1 MINFDGSFSELIKGM
16 QFRFLVA
23 CICKFW
29 NTNAVFDYGQ
39 SICGD
44 DCKFLNMVEVFLCI
58 QAAGVAISDTT

>member
-1 MINFDGSFSELIKGM
+1 ME
-16 QFRFLVA
+16 FRFLVA
-23 CICKFW
+23 YICKFW

-58 QAAGVAISDTT
+58 QAAGVGDCLGNPS